1 MTVVLLL
8 SDSYLRESTE
18 ESWTEMAEPL
28 VELSRPGC
36 ESLDFKLTDINP
48 STVANVNAFRVSI
61 AMATTNTEFHI
72 FCNSLAGPDCH
83 PEEES
88 LIKFPCVIVIISSV
102 NLLSDVWRASGF
114 HFWHLLRES
123 GGLTEVQ
130 FMFTLL
136 Y

>member
-8 SDSYLRESTE
+8 SDSYLRESYLRESTE

-61 AMATTNTEFHI
+61 AMATTNTEFQ
-72 FCNSLAGPDCH
+72 
-83 PEEES
+83 
-88 LIKFPCVIVIISSV
+88 
-102 NLLSDVWRASGF
+102 
-114 HFWHLLRES
+114 
-123 GGLTEVQ
+123 GLKLKTEVFGYREQ
-130 FMFTLL
+130 FHQHSYSCT
-136 Y
+136 YIANHIEK

>member
-1 MTVVLLL
+1 M
-8 SDSYLRESTE
+8 
-18 ESWTEMAEPL
+18 
-28 VELSRPGC
+28 
-36 ESLDFKLTDINP
+36 
-48 STVANVNAFRVSI
+48 
-61 AMATTNTEFHI
+61 HI
-72 FCNSLAGPDCH
+72 FCNSLAGPDSH

-88 LIKFPCVIVIISSV
+88 RIKLPFVIVIISSV
-102 NLLSDVWRASGF
+102 NLLSDVWRARGF